1 RGWSAQD
8 DCDEMRPPSL
18 SRRAAITRRETPT
31 DSPSFC
37 AAADHPADDCAGLR
51 DDAIRGLPGRF
62 YGIGSTTGEPGYYL
76 AHGLEEKGK
85 IIGVAVIKVRL
96 EALEERWQR
105 ARLEAFYYWWPLNE
119 LVPLERESIA
129 DGVEKLTFPANT
141 SVDHEHTVVSYLA
154 QTRELADTPWH
165 LTLLTPLEDLRREA
179 ANQGMLV
186 AVACAL
192 VAFLLIAWN
201 ERRKVISTRL
211 AAREALE
218 QANNELERRITDRTA
233 DLRASNERL
242 KGQIRERRQA
252 EETLRQAQDELIQ
265 AGKLAAIGQM
275 STSIAHE
282 LNQPL
287 AALRTLSG
295 NTVRFLERG
304 ALDTASANL
313 RTINDLVDRMGRIT
327 ASLRAFARRGEDK
340 GQASLGKA
348 VEAAL
353 QLLGARLD
361 NASLALHQQI
371 DDVELAIDQTRLEQI
386 LVNLIGN
393 ALDAMSA
400 QPMPILWLEGDML
413 DGRYRLAAAAGGT
426 LNAEDPAEGGTMFVL
441 ALALE
446 DIHSQGVASAEEALA
461 LVGEHFAG
469 IVISDIRLP
478 GIDGLELL
486 KRLKERDRTL
496 PVVLITGHGDVSMA
510 VGAMRD
516 GAYDF
521 MEKPFSPE
529 RLVDVARRA
538 LEQRGLAREVWSL
551 RRQLAERDSLE
562 GKIIGRSQ
570 AMQALR
576 ARRHDHQFVALNC
589 GGLPES
595 LFESEIFGHEA
606 NAFTGAG
613 KRRIGKIEHAH
624 NGTLF
629 LDEVESMPIN
639 LQIKLLRV
647 LQERTLERLGSNQS
661 QSSLRFDREPPSLD
675 SQTRSALLAH
685 DWPGNVRELRNVAE
699 RYALGLPA
707 FKTAGTQAATP
718 SLDFAEAVEAFEKNL
733 LGEALRRSGGNLS
746 QASQELGMAKT
757 TLFDKVKKYGLG

>member
-1 RGWSAQD
+1 MK
-8 DCDEMRPPSL
+8 CDPPLYRAAPPSL
-18 SRRAAITRRETPT
+18 AVKPRLIRHLFVPPLIILLMIALGYVTYLYSEKNAIKALGENGQRQLELHARTVESEINKYNYLPSVLELESNVSDLLNNPSAELRAKVNDYLEGLNRRSRSRAIYVLDTTGRVLATSNWRDA
-31 DSPSFC
+31 DSYLGEDLSFR
-37 AAADHPADDCAGLR
+37 AYYQ
-51 DDAIRGLPGRF
+51 DAIRGLPGRF

-105 ARLEAFYYWWPLNE
+105 ARLEAFVSDENGIIILSSDPARRLKSVRPLTAEIKERLARSLQYYWWPLNE

-340 GQASLGKA
+340 GQASLTKA

-353 QLLGARLD
+353 QLLAARLD
-361 NASLALHQQI
+361 NASLELHQQI

-393 ALDAMSA
+393 ALDAMQA
-400 QPMPILWLEGDML
+400 QPLPVLWLEGDVFE
-413 DGRYRLAAAAGGT
+413 GRYRLRVRDNGHGIDAEARKHLFEPFFTTKPGEQGLGLGLTLSASLAAAAGGT

-441 ALALE
+441 
-446 DIHSQGVASAEEALA
+446 V
-461 LVGEHFAG
+461 
-469 IVISDIRLP
+469 LP
-478 GIDGLELL
+478 
-486 KRLKERDRTL
+486 
-496 PVVLITGHGDVSMA
+496 
-510 VGAMRD
+510 
-516 GAYDF
+516 
-521 MEKPFSPE
+521 
-529 RLVDVARRA
+529 LVD
-538 LEQRGLAREVWSL
+538 RGA
-551 RRQLAERDSLE
+551 
-562 GKIIGRSQ
+562 
-570 AMQALR
+570 
-576 ARRHDHQFVALNC
+576 
-589 GGLPES
+589 
-595 LFESEIFGHEA
+595 
-606 NAFTGAG
+606 AG
-613 KRRIGKIEHAH
+613 
-624 NGTLF
+624 
-629 LDEVESMPIN
+629 V
-639 LQIKLLRV
+639 
-647 LQERTLERLGSNQS
+647 
-661 QSSLRFDREPPSLD
+661 
-675 SQTRSALLAH
+675 
-685 DWPGNVRELRNVAE
+685 
-699 RYALGLPA
+699 
-707 FKTAGTQAATP
+707 
-718 SLDFAEAVEAFEKNL
+718 
-733 LGEALRRSGGNLS
+733 
-746 QASQELGMAKT
+746 
-757 TLFDKVKKYGLG
+757 

>member
-1 RGWSAQD
+1 MK
-8 DCDEMRPPSL
+8 CDPPLHRAAPPSL
-18 SRRAAITRRETPT
+18 AVKPRLIRHLFVPPLIILLMIALGYVTYLYSEKNAVKALGENGQRQLELHARTVESEINKYNYLPSVLELESNVSDLLNNPSAELRARVNDYLEGLNRRSRSRAIYVLDTTGRVLATSNWRDA
-31 DSPSFC
+31 DSYLGEDLSFR
-37 AAADHPADDCAGLR
+37 AYYQ
-51 DDAIRGLPGRF
+51 DAIRGLPGRF

-105 ARLEAFYYWWPLNE
+105 ARLEAFVSDENGIIILSSDPARRLKSVRPLTADIKERLARSLQYYWFPLNE

-129 DGVEKLTFPANT
+129 DGVEKLTFPANS

-340 GQASLGKA
+340 GQASLVKA

-353 QLLGARLD
+353 QLLAARLD
-361 NASLALHQQI
+361 SASLDLHQQI

-393 ALDAMSA
+393 ALDAMQA
-400 QPMPILWLEGDML
+400 QPLPILWLEGDVFE
-413 DGRYRLAAAAGGT
+413 GRYRLRVRDNGHGIDAEARKHLFEPFFTTKPGEQGLGLGLTLSASLAAAAGGT

-441 ALALE
+441 
-446 DIHSQGVASAEEALA
+446 V
-461 LVGEHFAG
+461 
-469 IVISDIRLP
+469 LP
-478 GIDGLELL
+478 
-486 KRLKERDRTL
+486 
-496 PVVLITGHGDVSMA
+496 
-510 VGAMRD
+510 
-516 GAYDF
+516 
-521 MEKPFSPE
+521 
-529 RLVDVARRA
+529 LVDRRA
-538 LEQRGLAREVWSL
+538 
-551 RRQLAERDSLE
+551 
-562 GKIIGRSQ
+562 
-570 AMQALR
+570 
-576 ARRHDHQFVALNC
+576 
-589 GGLPES
+589 
-595 LFESEIFGHEA
+595 
-606 NAFTGAG
+606 AG
-613 KRRIGKIEHAH
+613 
-624 NGTLF
+624 
-629 LDEVESMPIN
+629 V
-639 LQIKLLRV
+639 
-647 LQERTLERLGSNQS
+647 
-661 QSSLRFDREPPSLD
+661 
-675 SQTRSALLAH
+675 
-685 DWPGNVRELRNVAE
+685 
-699 RYALGLPA
+699 
-707 FKTAGTQAATP
+707 
-718 SLDFAEAVEAFEKNL
+718 
-733 LGEALRRSGGNLS
+733 
-746 QASQELGMAKT
+746 
-757 TLFDKVKKYGLG
+757 

>member
-1 RGWSAQD
+1 MK
-8 DCDEMRPPSL
+8 CDTPLYRAAPPSL
-18 SRRAAITRRETPT
+18 AVKPRLIRHLFVPPLIILLMIALGYVTYLYSEKNAIKALGENGQRQLELHARTVESEINKYNYLPSVLELESNVSDLLNNPSAELRAKVNDYLEGLNRRSRSRAIYVLDTTGRVLATSNWRDA
-31 DSPSFC
+31 DSYLGEDLSFR
-37 AAADHPADDCAGLR
+37 AYYQ
-51 DDAIRGLPGRF
+51 DAIRGLPGRF

-105 ARLEAFYYWWPLNE
+105 ARLEAFVSDENGIIILSSDPARRLKSVRPLTAEIKERLARSLQYYWWPLNE

-340 GQASLGKA
+340 GQASLSKA

-353 QLLGARLD
+353 QLLAARLD
-361 NASLALHQQI
+361 NASLELHQQI

-393 ALDAMSA
+393 ALDAMQA
-400 QPMPILWLEGDML
+400 QPLPILWLEGDVFE
-413 DGRYRLAAAAGGT
+413 GRYRLRVRDNGHGIDAEARKHLFEPFFTTKPGEQGLGLGLTLSASLAAAAGGT

-441 ALALE
+441 
-446 DIHSQGVASAEEALA
+446 V
-461 LVGEHFAG
+461 
-469 IVISDIRLP
+469 LP
-478 GIDGLELL
+478 
-486 KRLKERDRTL
+486 
-496 PVVLITGHGDVSMA
+496 
-510 VGAMRD
+510 
-516 GAYDF
+516 
-521 MEKPFSPE
+521 
-529 RLVDVARRA
+529 LVD
-538 LEQRGLAREVWSL
+538 RGA
-551 RRQLAERDSLE
+551 
-562 GKIIGRSQ
+562 
-570 AMQALR
+570 
-576 ARRHDHQFVALNC
+576 
-589 GGLPES
+589 
-595 LFESEIFGHEA
+595 
-606 NAFTGAG
+606 AG
-613 KRRIGKIEHAH
+613 
-624 NGTLF
+624 
-629 LDEVESMPIN
+629 V
-639 LQIKLLRV
+639 
-647 LQERTLERLGSNQS
+647 
-661 QSSLRFDREPPSLD
+661 
-675 SQTRSALLAH
+675 
-685 DWPGNVRELRNVAE
+685 
-699 RYALGLPA
+699 
-707 FKTAGTQAATP
+707 
-718 SLDFAEAVEAFEKNL
+718 
-733 LGEALRRSGGNLS
+733 
-746 QASQELGMAKT
+746 
-757 TLFDKVKKYGLG
+757 